1 MDISFSERLANI
13 MALQKLLD
21 LGGANGH
28 LDAKQLED
36 SAYRKARS
44 KV

>member
-21 LGGANGH
+21 RGGAGGH
-28 LDAKQLED
+28 VDAKELED
-36 SAYRKARS
+36 SAYRKASS

>member
-1 MDISFSERLANI
+1 MDVSFSERLANV

-21 LGGANGH
+21 RGGANGH
-28 LDAKQLED
+28 GDARQLED
-36 SAYRKARS
+36 SAYRKASS